1 MQALKSSQISRLRSR
16 GCVGSLYR
24 RRYATVDSAPIIARP
39 PPPAAVPVDLTPT
52 SIDDHILA
60 ALHPGTYRI
69 PQLINQS
76 QDRAGHVLNFSLPY
90 EPSPASDRRCAVD
103 TPTAHESA
111 VAMISHCVR
120 RADRHKITLCS
131 GFAVQGPKDVGSLI
145 IRRSPVLQAPVA
157 PLNEAASGTFVIS
170 SGEGGTIVHP
180 VSSVQS
186 ALHKSDLLLLS
197 KSGPALRTLPVYSP
211 YPAPMHTRIRAHFV
225 VHQMPKGGQADGWT
239 PWVGGTWSK
248 WVRGRIL
255 GYRDFAGRE
264 AEPGTY
270 DSLSHLL
277 FEPLPT
283 AGSSGGPIIDED
295 TGAVVGVILGTRMDN
310 RVEGVRGWG
319 SPAESIFEL
328 TGTEREAIMQLTRD
342 LHDHSQLAAVET
354 FEYETER
361 LYKLLHSFIYF
372 AIVPI
377 IIDTA
382 VSQAFTLL
390 KDSLTDRNLLLVQA
404 GLKIFRLRPH
414 CLKFV
419 DEVHE
424 SFVEQLHYMR
434 GSDARFR
441 SSLVLTIS

>member
-1 MQALKSSQISRLRSR
+1 MQALKSSQLSRLRTR
-16 GCVGSLYR
+16 GCVGPLYQR
-24 RRYATVDSAPIIARP
+24 CYATVDSAPIIARP

-52 SIDDHILA
+52 SIDDHIIA
-60 ALHPGTYRI
+60 ALHPGTHRL

-145 IRRSPVLQAPVA
+145 IRRSPVLQAPVT

-170 SGEGGTIVHP
+170 SGEGGTVVHP

-197 KSGPALRTLPVYSP
+197 KSGPALRTLPVSP

-248 WVRGRIL
+248 WVKGRIL

-283 AGSSGGPIIDED
+283 AGSSGGPIIDEE

-328 TGTEREAIMQLTRD
+328 WTDVQLTGTGWEAIMQLARD
-342 LHDHSQLAAVET
+342 LQDYSRLAAAKAFEFET
-354 FEYETER
+354 VQV
-361 LYKLLHSFIYF
+361 YKPLHLFIYF

-377 IIDTA
+377 IIDTPM
-382 VSQAFTLL
+382 SQAFTLL
-390 KDSLTDRNLLLVQA
+390 KDSLTDRNLLLVKA
-404 GLKIFRLRPH
+404 RLKIFRLRPQ

-424 SFVEQLHYMR
+424 TLVE
-434 GSDARFR
+434 
-441 SSLVLTIS
+441 